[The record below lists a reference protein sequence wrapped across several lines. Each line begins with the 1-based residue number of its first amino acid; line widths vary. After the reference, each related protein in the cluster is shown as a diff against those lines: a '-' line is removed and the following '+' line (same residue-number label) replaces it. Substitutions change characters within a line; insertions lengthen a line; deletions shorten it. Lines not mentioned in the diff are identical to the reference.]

1 MASGP
6 AAAAA
11 DPYADTS
18 NVGWSLWVVPD
29 DAAATL
35 LRGAIAELSSL
46 GRRRCDDARD
56 FPIFEPHVTVGF
68 VPKTIA
74 LDRIVALCDRLG
86 SSTAAPIVVRWAGA
100 ETGDIYYQTLF
111 LRAVATSTLS
121 AMNDA
126 FQREF
131 GMRYEY
137 RPHLSLVYAHIHDRP
152 DVAEARQALLQA
164 VPPGVLG
171 DTTLSALEVWD
182 TSGAVEDWRRLHRM
196 SLSRL
201 TTPR

>member
-1 MASGP
+1 
-6 AAAAA
+6 
-11 DPYADTS
+11 
-18 NVGWSLWVVPD
+18 
-29 DAAATL
+29 
-35 LRGAIAELSSL
+35 
-46 GRRRCDDARD
+46 
-56 FPIFEPHVTVGF
+56 VTVGF

-152 DVAEARQALLQA
+152 DVAER
-164 VPPGVLG
+164 VGGVG
-171 DTTLSALEVWD
+171 HQ
-182 TSGAVEDWRRLHRM
+182 WRRGGLAEAAQDVAQQADDAAVKC
-196 SLSRL
+196 
-201 TTPR
+201 